1 MQLKRGVTYT
11 MHREAPTIISVT
23 ARAVQAGVTVTVALP
38 VTQGELDAAL
48 ASDDVAADIQLG
60 GGWG

>member
-1 MQLKRGVTYT
+1 MQLKSGVAFRL
-11 MHREAPTIISVT
+11 HREAPTVVSVT
-23 ARAVQAGVTVTVALP
+23 ARSFVETRHAD
-38 VTQGELDAAL
+38 VTQIELDAAL